1 MKTAVKTCKE
11 IIKENFEFWKCEPF
25 HPRVLDNI
33 RTTGI
38 NNYGVISVMYA
49 ENYIT
54 FREFKLLDRYNERL
68 QSVYL
73 YQQH

>member
-11 IIKENFEFWKCEPF
+11 IIKENFEFWKNKPF
-25 HPRVLDNI
+25 SPRLLDDI
-33 RTTGI
+33 RTTAI

-49 ENYIT
+49 ENYIS
-54 FREFKLLDRYNERL
+54 FREFKILDRYNTRIEYI
-68 QSVYL
+68 YL